1 MMMKK
6 KKQIVSVIALLI
18 ILSSLTTHTI
28 FGVVHDDETTGGS
41 ASSTQPANVQ
51 IDILEDTLTEITL
64 ADKGEV
70 SSTEGVASIVPDGD
84 DEDGFPSGAEFDGA
98 RDWVFYESQ
107 GAATDMI
114 RCDEEE
120 TNTNAYYRVSGIAQ
134 GGLSV
139 TSQGGTVHTISSAA
153 LQQWVFYRDGHATT
167 GQGVT
172 ATEAW
177 YGPRQFTIQLAASD
191 ATITEPAG
199 ISATGEGSTTLRLIK
214 RTGGLPGTGTYSIDT
229 VTISAVL
236 DATSNT
242 LYLDD
247 DVDMTEGT
255 DTENGL
261 ERIED
266 DGTAVLGDE
275 ATQGMKLEKGSEVVI
290 RGVSYIVETDI
301 TSAGATS
308 EITFTIGYFSGYDE
322 TTSNTSFEF
331 MTLTAIPSTFPS
343 GQSLSFTFTLTG
355 AEHEH
360 DPTEYASSAAS

>member
-1 MMMKK
+1 MKK

-64 ADKGEV
+64 IDKGEL
-70 SSTEGVASIVPDGD
+70 STTEGVAGIVPDSAT
-84 DEDGFPSGAEFDGA
+84 EDGFPSAAEFDSD

-107 GAATDMI
+107 GEDTDMI

-134 GGLSV
+134 SALSV
-139 TSQGGTVHTISSAA
+139 TSQGGTAHTLTSAA

-167 GQGVT
+167 GKGVN

-177 YGPRQFTIQLAASD
+177 YGPRQFTILLAA
-191 ATITEPAG
+191 AGETITEPAG
-199 ISATGEGSTTLRLIK
+199 SASAGEGSKTLRLIK

-236 DATSNT
+236 DATNNV

-247 DVDMTEGT
+247 EADMTEGT

-275 ATQGMKLEKGSEVVI
+275 TTQGMKLEKGSEFVI
-290 RGVSYIVETDI
+290 RGVSYTVETDI
-301 TSAGATS
+301 SSASYDS

-322 TTSNTSFEF
+322 TTSSTSFEF

-355 AEHEH
+355 LEHEH
-360 DPTEYASSAAS
+360 DPTEYEAS